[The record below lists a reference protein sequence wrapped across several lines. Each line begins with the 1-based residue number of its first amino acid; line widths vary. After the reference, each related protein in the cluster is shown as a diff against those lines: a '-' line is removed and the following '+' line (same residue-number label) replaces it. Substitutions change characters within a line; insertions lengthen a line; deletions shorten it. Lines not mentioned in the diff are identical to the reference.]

1 MVDSS
6 VLERKM
12 CASTTTD
19 VELADSS
26 VLERKVALQVPIT
39 FTDLTY
45 SVQIKK
51 ETKPILNGL
60 GGCFMPGRL
69 CALFGPSGCGKTSL
83 LDVLSGRKN
92 SGTIGGTIRFGGAP
106 VRQQDLKH
114 ICGYVEQF
122 DNLVEDLTV
131 EQMLMYTAEL
141 KLPTL
146 PKAEKQSRVEEVIK
160 LLQLQSCRSTIIGG
174 ALVKGISGGQKKR
187 VNIGLALI
195 TRPPVL
201 FLDEPTTGL
210 DSAMADEVVGIMSF
224 LASQGRTVVATVH
237 SPTASAF
244 SLFDE
249 LLMLREGQL
258 VYAGPCGDAAASYF
272 EKEVGARPL
281 EIGESLPEWLVDTT
295 SAHEVNEVMMS
306 ARAKVLHQK
315 RKAGRGGHEAAE
327 LTADSLAKTYKAS
340 AVFGEMS
347 ARRDELHGDGS
358 KVAVKVPAELRRA
371 NPLACVWILLKYR
384 ALVDYKSPVYLGPR
398 IGDKLIFALIVL
410 TLYAGEGKG
419 EEGGEASPQKVQGLV
434 GVLFMVVALCG
445 YGAAAV
451 VPTLVL
457 DRPLFYRE
465 TNDGCY
471 GPCAYYI
478 FKLVQEGFLCIF
490 TSLMFMLIVYWGVG
504 FQGNFGAMCAIYY
517 LTTMISIALA
527 YAIASLA
534 PDIDAASA
542 MLPTYVTT
550 VMFVGGLIMLIDE
563 IPGWWAW
570 YGWTSFIRYAWA
582 ALMLTQFS
590 GTSSGEAL
598 LFLDQNGTAI
608 TVLDNY
614 AIRGSVLGSVGACV
628 GFLALIF
635 ACFCSCGMATISNVR
650 HERR

>member
-1 MVDSS
+1 
-6 VLERKM
+6 M
-12 CASTTTD
+12 CVVSTTTD
-19 VELADSS
+19 VELADTS
-26 VLERKVALQVPIT
+26 VFKRKVELQVPIT
-39 FTDLTY
+39 FTGLTY

-51 ETKPILNGL
+51 ETKVILNGL
-60 GGCFMPGRL
+60 DGCFMPGRM
-69 CALFGPSGCGKTSL
+69 CALFGPSGCGKSSL

-92 SGTIGGTIRFGGAP
+92 SGTIGGTVRFDGAP
-106 VRQQDLKH
+106 VKQSDLKF

-141 KLPTL
+141 KLPEL
-146 PKAEKQSRVEEVIK
+146 PKDEKEARVEEVIQ

-174 ALVKGISGGQKKR
+174 ELVKGISGGQKKR

-195 TRPPVL
+195 TRPPIL

-244 SLFDE
+244 SLFDD
-249 LLMLREGQL
+249 LVMLREGQL

-272 EKEVGARPL
+272 NKEVGLRPL
-281 EIGESLPEWLVDTT
+281 ELGESLPEWLVDTT
-295 SAHEVNEVMMS
+295 SSHEVNEVMLS
-306 ARAKVLHQK
+306 GRAKLLHQK
-315 RKAGRGGHEAAE
+315 RLAGRGGHETSE
-327 LTADSLAKTYKAS
+327 LSADGLAKTYKAS

-358 KVAVKVPAELRRA
+358 KPAVKVPAHLRRA
-371 NPLACVWILLKYR
+371 NPLQCVWILLKYR
-384 ALVDYKSPVYLGPR
+384 AMVDYKSPVYLGPR

-410 TLYAGEGKG
+410 TLYVGEGD
-419 EEGGEASPQKVQGLV
+419 EISPQKVQGLT

-471 GPCAYYI
+471 GPCAYYM
-478 FKLVQEGFLCIF
+478 FKLIQEGFLCVF
-490 TSLMFMLIVYWGVG
+490 TSLMFMMIVYWGVG
-504 FQGNFGAMCAIYY
+504 FQGSFGTMAAIYY

-534 PDIDAASA
+534 PDVDAASA

-550 VMFVGGLIMLIDE
+550 VMFVGGLIMLVE
-563 IPGWWAW
+563 QIPGWWAW

-590 GTSSGEAL
+590 GNPSGEAL
-598 LFLDQNGTAI
+598 LFLGKNGTAI
-608 TVLDNY
+608 TVLDFY
-614 AIRGSVLGSVGACV
+614 GLEGSVLGSTGACV

-635 ACFCSCGMATISNVR
+635 AFFLTCGMAIISNVR